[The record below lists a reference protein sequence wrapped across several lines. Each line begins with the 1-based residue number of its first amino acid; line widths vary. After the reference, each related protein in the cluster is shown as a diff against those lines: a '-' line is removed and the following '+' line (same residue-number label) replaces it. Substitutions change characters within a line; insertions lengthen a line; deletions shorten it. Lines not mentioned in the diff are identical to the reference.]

1 MLPFKNSYV
10 HPAFAGSASIKKVLP
25 VICPHL
31 SYSEDG
37 VHDGAGAMAAWR
49 EMVESEDGDRGAS
62 LRKQLLEYCELD
74 TFAMVEI
81 LRFLERQM
89 KRP

>member
-1 MLPFKNSYV
+1 
-10 HPAFAGSASIKKVLP
+10 
-25 VICPHL
+25 
-31 SYSEDG
+31 
-37 VHDGAGAMAAWR
+37 MAAWR